1 MRWLLRQK
9 SGQIF
14 VLFALD
20 VLFVLPLTDFSP
32 VGHFWLDSYRS
43 KQYST
48 NMPSPTEVVRNEYD
62 SQRDAMKNQIL
73 VNDFMRENF
82 VGRIVREYGFERRLI
97 VLELE
102 KISAIQSGEIDQA
115 MSIAENEKSI
125 IEKLGQADQQAD
137 QAEKEAFLKRK
148 LAEVAVLQN
157 RIAQGVPVEQAEA
170 QEITPAELNQA
181 LAQVDTDYRLNTMAD
196 QIEKPKLGTDER
208 SAYSRM
214 MSDIISTLKSNPSGL
229 TKTEILVK
237 IKRNGTH
244 RQMRDEI
251 LIYLQAKNKVRKI
264 GNKFIHI
271 TNTGKILETSFHRK
285 IYESLAQG
293 PQSVN
298 AIVTK
303 RDEQGNLLVGYNN
316 ATGRSKVKQVLTLL
330 WREGMISRN
339 TKGQWYIPNLA

>member
-1 MRWLLRQK
+1 MLRQK

-32 VGHFWLDSYRS
+32 VGHFWVDSYRS

-82 VGRIVREYGFERRLI
+82 VGRIVREYGFE
-97 VLELE
+97 E

-115 MSIAENEKSI
+115 ISIAENEKAI
-125 IEKLGQADQQAD
+125 IEKLGQADTQAE

-157 RIAQGVPVEQAEA
+157 RIAQGLPVQEAEA
-170 QEITPAELNQA
+170 QEITEAELNAA
-181 LAQVDTDYRLNTMAD
+181 LAQVDTDYRMNTLAD
-196 QIEKPKLGTDER
+196 QIEKPKIGTSER
-208 SAYSRM
+208 NLYSRM
-214 MSDIISTLKSNPSGL
+214 MSEIISVLKSNPSGL
-229 TKTEILVK
+229 TKTDILAK

-251 LIYLQAKNKVRKI
+251 IIYLQAKNKVRKI

-316 ATGRSKVKQVLTLL
+316 ATGRGKVKQVLTLL

-339 TKGQWYIPNLA
+339 TKGQWYIPNLS